1 MSKPPQKPDLVFV
14 RGLVFEANHGYT
26 EAERRSTR
34 RFRLDIELS
43 AALSQAAKSDDL
55 GDTIDYRTVCEVALA
70 ICTKETFKLLE
81 ALAGRVARQLHE
93 HYPKADITLCLEKLA
108 PPCPGVPE
116 SCGVRITFPS
126 PRST

>member
-1 MSKPPQKPDLVFV
+1 MTSNPKHTDVVFV

-43 AALSQAAKSDDL
+43 ASLAAAAHSDELSQTL
-55 GDTIDYRTVCEVALA
+55 DYRTVCEVALT

-81 ALAGRVARQLHE
+81 ALAGRVARELHA
-93 HYPKADITLCLEKLA
+93 HYPQADISLCLEKLA

-116 SCGVRITFPS
+116 SCGVRINFPAVQS
-126 PRST
+126 A